1 MITKIG
7 SQAPYFEFL
16 DGIKGK
22 NLYDLKQ
29 KYHIVIYKAE
39 DDQLEQ
45 YEDEFERANVKLID
59 YVQIT
64 TKDFAKHFG
73 LDENKDLFI
82 LIDQYGVVQY
92 VSDKVPSFEEIM
104 NLISFAEDEGCCAL

>member
-7 SQAPYFEFL
+7 SPAPYFEYL

-29 KYHIVIYKAE
+29 KYHIIIYKAE
-39 DDQLEQ
+39 EDSLEQ
-45 YEDEFERANVKLID
+45 YEEEFERANVKLID

-64 TKDFAKHFG
+64 TKDFAGQFG
-73 LDENKDLFI
+73 LDEDKDFFI
-82 LIDQYGVVQY
+82 LIDQYGTVQY
-92 VSDKVPSFEEIM
+92 VSDKVPSFDEIM
-104 NLISFAEDEGCCAL
+104 HLISFAEDEGCCAL

>member
-1 MITKIG
+1 MITKVG

-22 NLYDLKQ
+22 SLYDLKQ

-39 DDQLEQ
+39 NDTLEKH
-45 YEDEFERANVKLID
+45 EEEFERANVKLID

-64 TKDFAKHFG
+64 TKNFLEQFG
-73 LDENKDLFI
+73 LDENRDFFI
-82 LIDQYGVVQY
+82 LIDQYGTVQY
-92 VSDKVPSFEEIM
+92 VSDKVPSFNEIM
-104 NLISFAEDEGCCAL
+104 SLISFAEDEGCCAL